1 MSRDEGPATRS
12 WTVALITIGYPLT
25 GCLRDSDVANNSAT
39 LRSRSD
45 Q

>member
-12 WTVALITIGYPLT
+12 WTVALITIDYPLT
-25 GCLRDSDVANNSAT
+25 EFLRDSDVASNSAT